1 MDIITDHDFV
11 INNDFP
17 KLIETIENDRTNYM
31 LRIGKIGD
39 FIPAYLY
46 RNADGTFCIEYGTN
60 NIPQTN
66 LILNNDLYLKN
77 EFSDLI
83 VKSINIISIHV
94 ECHYEK
100 DLKVVLVIE
109 AFISKTDQ
117 NLWDNSEQIAFCSIN
132 DNGFSH
138 QLIGVLFDSVQSN
151 NLNQLFSNCI
161 YLNIDKYVFLLS
173 FIKMKTKRNYLV
185 LKTQTNINHNSF
197 LKVLESIRTA
207 IGFLSGLY
215 IADNVW
221 YFINHSNNSKTFALK
236 YECLNKSLNNEHPI
250 IDSNRYKNC
259 PDEAHILN
267 AKQFNNLVSLLYS
280 NQEIE
285 RATFILIQAGA
296 LNNVS
301 KGCLASVALETI
313 KEEIIKT
320 ESENT
325 IKDNN
330 TQLII
335 KELLATLQKH
345 KDSIKKDLY
354 DSMVG
359 KIAQI
364 GHISNTKALKQPFI
378 SLDININQEEIHCID
393 SRNDFLHG
401 RLVKPHKEKI
411 YKNMSYAELEN
422 TISNKLI
429 MITAMLILKKSGY
442 NGKIIDWGY
451 TELIKKRKMY
461 DKMSNCNDGVC
472 FRDLIV

>member
-1 MDIITDHDFV
+1 MDIKTDYDFV
-11 INNDFP
+11 INKDFP
-17 KLIETIENDRTNYM
+17 KLIEIIENDRTNYM
-31 LRIGKIGD
+31 LRIGEIGD

-46 RNADGTFCIEYGTN
+46 RNADGTFCIEYDTN
-60 NIPQTN
+60 IIPQTN

-77 EFSDLI
+77 ELSDLI
-83 VKSINIISIHV
+83 VKSTNIISIHV
-94 ECHYEK
+94 ECQYEK

-109 AFISKTDQ
+109 AFISNTNQ

-132 DNGFSH
+132 DNCFSL
-138 QLIGVLFDSVQSN
+138 QLIGVIFDPIQSN
-151 NLNQLFSNCI
+151 NLNQLISNCI
-161 YLNIDKYVFLLS
+161 YLKIDKYVFLLS
-173 FIKMKTKRNYLV
+173 FIKMKNKRNYLV
-185 LKTQTNINHNSF
+185 LKTQTTINHKIF
-197 LKVLESIRTA
+197 LKALESIRTA

-221 YFINHSNNSKTFALK
+221 YFINHSNDSKAFVLK

-250 IDSNRYKNC
+250 IDSHRYKNC
-259 PDEAHILN
+259 PDEAHKLN
-267 AKQFNNLVSLLYS
+267 AIQFNNLVSLLYS

-296 LNNVS
+296 LSNVS

-313 KEEIIKT
+313 KEKIVIA
-320 ESENT
+320 ESENA
-325 IKDNN
+325 IEDDN

-335 KELLATLQKH
+335 KDLLATLKKH
-345 KDSIKKDLY
+345 ENSLNKDVY

-359 KIAQI
+359 KIAKI
-364 GHISNTKALKQPFI
+364 GQISNTKALKHPFI
-378 SLDININQEEIHCID
+378 SSGINLNQDEIHCIN

-401 RLVKPHKEKI
+401 RLVKPCKEKA
-411 YKNMSYAELEN
+411 YKNMSYAELES

-429 MITAMLILKKSGY
+429 LITAMLILNKSGY

-472 FRDLIV
+472 FREVV